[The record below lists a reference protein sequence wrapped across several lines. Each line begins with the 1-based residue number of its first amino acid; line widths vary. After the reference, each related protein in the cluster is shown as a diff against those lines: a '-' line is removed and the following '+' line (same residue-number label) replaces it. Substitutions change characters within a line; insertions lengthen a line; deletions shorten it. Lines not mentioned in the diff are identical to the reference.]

1 MTLNSWNFT
10 LKLVLRKEKFLYT
23 ESHLASVMWSI
34 PSHVINIFYNL
45 LQQRRGDT
53 PQIHKHFFRKKFEIQ
68 GGGGVPPSWTETA
81 KGYWEPPSVI
91 LGNAIGVSVWKFETF
106 YFQGGM
112 SHKKHPVIWGSPQC
126 QFWGS
131 PRFLDVSFEGPLT
144 CWMSVL
150 RVPSLA
156 GCQFWGS
163 PHLLDVSFEGP
174 LTCWMSVFRGSP
186 HLLGCHVVLILVK
199 IGS

>member
-1 MTLNSWNFT
+1 MVITNFGSI
-10 LKLVLRKEKFLYT
+10 VLDDHSSRKIYIPKMIVDIQSYI
-23 ESHLASVMWSI
+23 HLRWSC
-34 PSHVINIFYNL
+34 YL
-45 LQQRRGDT
+45 LLLLLL
-53 PQIHKHFFRKKFEIQ
+53 FFRCNLCWCWLWIKHRIRVAELGSLSSGAKMVMKIFVKSVFTIFATNSSLRGAKKPKLS
-68 GGGGVPPSWTETA
+68 GPCYLMRVPVPSLAE
-81 KGYWEPPSVI
+81 
-91 LGNAIGVSVWKFETF
+91 
-106 YFQGGM
+106 
-112 SHKKHPVIWGSPQC
+112 C

-131 PRFLDVSFEGPLT
+131 PHLLDVSFEGPLT
-144 CWMSVL
+144 CTMSVL

-174 LTCWMSVFRGSP
+174 LTCRMSVFRGSP